1 MSDGIRD
8 YRAVFPDFHVVR
20 LEEAKNQS
28 GGLLGEFFCHHV
40 LMATMACHVIT
51 ENSSLYET
59 MSSNLRVSDYQL
71 VAEGAVAKGIL
82 NGPMSHAR
90 QYVPMIQDWW
100 ESDQREQQE
109 TLPRVCVDKEV
120 LTVINNL
127 TIEFAILHSESRKQ
141 IKRQME
147 DNPTIFC
154 MVGVEKVLNSSI
166 W

>member
-59 MSSNLRVSDYQL
+59 MSSNLR
-71 VAEGAVAKGIL
+71 
-82 NGPMSHAR
+82 
-90 QYVPMIQDWW
+90 DWW